1 MFCFDVWA
9 TILAGFITRE
19 EYDATRFLCIAFE
32 HVSSLLPLGPRPLRP
47 KPRGYAER
55 HVPTPERGRTA
66 RRAPGCVSRSAT
78 STGARDA
85 AVPAARTRPKHS
97 ARPNP
102 R

>member
-1 MFCFDVWA
+1 MFRLDVRA
-9 TILAGFITRE
+9 AVLAGFITRE
-19 EYDATRFLCIAFE
+19 KYDATRFLCITFE

-47 KPRGYAER
+47 QPRGYAER
-55 HVPTPERGRTA
+55 HVPALVRGRNA
-66 RRAPGCVSRSAT
+66 RRAPGCASQSAT

-97 ARPNP
+97 SRPNL